1 MSLPRAI
8 VGAIKYPALSIFD
21 FRPTKYHNSADKA
34 WFGNYLLAFVA
45 DYCPEHRFTDKF
57 YLRLS
62 NCFGHI
68 AHYSKAGFIG
78 EYFTSAEDKHRFL
91 KDTMRHPCFG
101 DPNWTFSDVERA
113 VIVRLQRADVLPI
126 YAHLAG
132 QETEQQ
138 ERAHLAQLAAK
149 YGCGSTAGP
158 GVATPHTQTGIRSTP
173 CPINGDLFAAWPGLP
188 IGITRSALRPSRP
201 TITSSRRFPWNY
213 APSIPARSNPT
224 LTLSTLL
231 LTTPSLETVS
241 WPPL

>member
-8 VGAIKYPALSIFD
+8 VGAIKYPALSVFD
-21 FRPTKYHNSADKA
+21 FRPTKFHDAADKA

-68 AHYSKAGFIG
+68 AHYCKADFIG

-91 KDTMRHPCFG
+91 KDTMRHPSYG

-113 VIVRLQRADVLPI
+113 VIVRLQRADILPI
-126 YAHLAG
+126 YARLAG

-149 YGCGSTAGP
+149 YGYGPTSGP
-158 GVATPHTQTGIRSTP
+158 GVLTPQTQAAVRPATR
-173 CPINGDLFAAWPGLP
+173 PITGDLFAA
-188 IGITRSALRPSRP
+188 
-201 TITSSRRFPWNY
+201 
-213 APSIPARSNPT
+213 
-224 LTLSTLL
+224 
-231 LTTPSLETVS
+231 
-241 WPPL
+241 